1 MTGFAIE
8 IEPGRAPGTWAWEIN
23 IDGTP
28 HCWGAT
34 AGQKDEVL
42 KKLKIYIK
50 RRMEAAPKQ
59 HKNSQPTPKST
70 SAFIGKPDQILR
82 SIYPMHGWQ
91 KTYEMLDGKFTKQQI
106 QRRAAYLG
114 VKCERYAKRSRW
126 NP

>member
-1 MTGFAIE
+1 MTNLAIE
-8 IEPGRAPGTWAWEIN
+8 IEPGSTPGTWAWEIN
-23 IDGTP
+23 IDGAP

-50 RRMEAAPKQ
+50 RRQAAAPKQ
-59 HKNSQPTPKST
+59 QKKRQEPPKNT
-70 SAFIGKPDQILR
+70 SAFIGRPDQIIR

-91 KTYEMLDGKFTKQQI
+91 KTHEMLGGKFTKQQI

-126 NP
+126 KP